1 MDKVAGMWWK
11 FHYTKYALRNIV
23 RVQLFSSCR
32 KSNDINPSM
41 LAIHDKLQ
49 LFEKIKLCAL
59 AFVRGAENAIVGG
72 GFYLEKMGGARVMT
86 P

>member
-1 MDKVAGMWWK
+1 MPACGGNS
-11 FHYTKYALRNIV
+11 TKQSTQQRQSLANFILQKRKSNESNTSLLAIHSII
-23 RVQLFSSCR
+23 VQLFE
-32 KSNDINPSM
+32 N
-41 LAIHDKLQ
+41 
-49 LFEKIKLCAL
+49 IKLCAL